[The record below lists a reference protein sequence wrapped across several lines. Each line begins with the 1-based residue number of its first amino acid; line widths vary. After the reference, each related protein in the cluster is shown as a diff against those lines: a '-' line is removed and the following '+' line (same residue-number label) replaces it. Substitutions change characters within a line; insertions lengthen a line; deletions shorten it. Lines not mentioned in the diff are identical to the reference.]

1 MDGPCPGCGLV
12 LPTVSTLPHRYVNAS
27 AACWAAYGEV
37 LAAEYSDQQI
47 FGGCHE
53 LSVDAYIAQ
62 HPGGGHP
69 MRSVV
74 VHLAGLHLALVRGV
88 APADIPRSRAKL
100 AEREWAGPDPVI
112 PANWGPLT
120 VRDLGAVAGTSEH
133 TAGVRA
139 FATEVWAAWAHE
151 HERVAAFVGGAGT

>member
-1 MDGPCPGCGLV
+1 MDGPCPGCGAV
-12 LPTVSTLPHRYVNAS
+12 LPSVSMPPHRYVNAS

-69 MRSVV
+69 TRSVV
-74 VHLAGLHLALVRGV
+74 VHLAGLHLALVRGI
-88 APADIPRSRAKL
+88 APADIPRARAQL

-112 PANWGPLT
+112 PARWGPMT
-120 VRDLGAVAGTSEH
+120 VSELVAVAGTSEH
-133 TAGVRA
+133 IAQVRA
-139 FATEVWAAWAHE
+139 FATEVWTAWAHE
-151 HERVAAFVGGAGT
+151 HERVAEFVGGAGA

>member
-1 MDGPCPGCGLV
+1 MDAPCPGCGVV
-12 LPTVSTLPHRYVNAS
+12 LPAVSMPPHRYVNAS

-37 LAAEYSDQQI
+37 LAAEYSDPLI

-69 MRSVV
+69 TRSVV
-74 VHLAGLHLALVRGV
+74 VHLAGLHLALVRDV
-88 APADIPRSRAKL
+88 APAEIPGERARL
-100 AEREWAGPDPVI
+100 AKRDWAGPDPVI
-112 PANWGPLT
+112 PASWGPMT
-120 VRDLGAVAGTSEH
+120 VRDLVAVAGSSEH
-133 TAGVRA
+133 IAGVRA

-151 HERVAAFVGGAGT
+151 HERVAAFVGSEGA

>member
-1 MDGPCPGCGLV
+1 MDGPCPGCGVV
-12 LPTVSTLPHRYVNAS
+12 LPTVSTPPHRYVNAS

-37 LAAEYSDQQI
+37 LAAEYSDPLI

-69 MRSVV
+69 TRSVV
-74 VHLAGLHLALVRGV
+74 VHLAGLHLTQVRGV
-88 APADIPRSRAKL
+88 RPADIPRARARL

-112 PANWGPLT
+112 PVQWGPMR
-120 VRDLGAVAGTSEH
+120 VVDLVAVAGTAEH
-133 TAGVRA
+133 ITEVRT
-139 FATEVWAAWAHE
+139 FAAEVWAAWAHE
-151 HERVAAFVGGAGT
+151 HDRVAAFVGDAGA